1 MERLNP
7 QQMENKLELKH
18 IAPYLPYDIKI
29 FDENRRAMN
38 MNYAIMNTH
47 GGTNYEAAYNVINY
61 NMKII
66 LRPLSDLTKTL
77 FQFEYGE
84 PTTLEDWINGNCDLG
99 TDRWILQDKA
109 KEQRQE
115 RIMDLPYFVAEYLF
129 QYHFDV
135 FGLIEK
141 GLAIDIN
148 TIEDVQTKI

>member
-1 MERLNP
+1 
-7 QQMENKLELKH
+7 MENKLELKYL
-18 IAPYLPYDIKI
+18 APYLPYGLKGKWHPEDITPHI
-29 FDENRRAMN
+29 
-38 MNYAIMNTH
+38 
-47 GGTNYEAAYNVINY
+47 YEMISLSDGQINQ
-61 NMKII
+61 ILSFTCCSPI
-66 LRPLSDLTKTL
+66 LRPLADLTKTI

-99 TDRWILQDKA
+99 ALRWVLKDKA

-129 QYHFDV
+129 QYHFDL

-148 TIEDVQTKI
+148 TIEDGKETS